1 MDPLPG
7 IQHYVPGTN
16 AKRKQQ
22 ERLSSLIFRLLN
34 IIQVSLNMSDACCC
48 FVCVRTQEVGVV
60 EDLGQFKQLLDPGL
74 HCITWPLQNIV
85 GRMSLR
91 IQQLDVLCETKTKD
105 NVFVQVGVAVQY
117 RVLVD
122 GGTCRVI
129 LFFMLHTSSRL
140 SRHVE

>member
-1 MDPLPG
+1 
-7 IQHYVPGTN
+7 
-16 AKRKQQ
+16 
-22 ERLSSLIFRLLN
+22 
-34 IIQVSLNMSDACCC
+34 MSDACCC

-140 SRHVE
+140 FRHVE